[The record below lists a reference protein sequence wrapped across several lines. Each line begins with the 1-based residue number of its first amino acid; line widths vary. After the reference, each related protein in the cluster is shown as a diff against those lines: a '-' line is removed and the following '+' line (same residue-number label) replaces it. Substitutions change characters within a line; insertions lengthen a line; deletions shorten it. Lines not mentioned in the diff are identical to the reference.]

1 MEVPLS
7 QPRLNAFL
15 LGVFAASAALLA
27 AIGLGGVVAT
37 TVRQRRQ
44 EIGIRMALGATCGS
58 IQRMILKQAVVLALT
73 GVVVGAAVSVGTNR
87 TLEALLYD
95 VSPTDLGLLLGVGMV
110 LTLTAGLAALG
121 PVWRSG
127 KIGATVALQSDA

>member
-1 MEVPLS
+1 
-7 QPRLNAFL
+7 
-15 LGVFAASAALLA
+15 
-27 AIGLGGVVAT
+27 
-37 TVRQRRQ
+37 
-44 EIGIRMALGATCGS
+44 MALGATCGS
-58 IQRMILKQAVVLALT
+58 IERRILKQAVVLALT